1 MLASRGG
8 GWKSSSSPNRRIGM
22 ASNLEAMA
30 SNLEGDLCAQNGSFD
45 VLQSSVGI
53 PDAWASQ
60 SEASE
65 RHLRNFVETN

>member
-1 MLASRGG
+1 
-8 GWKSSSSPNRRIGM
+8 M